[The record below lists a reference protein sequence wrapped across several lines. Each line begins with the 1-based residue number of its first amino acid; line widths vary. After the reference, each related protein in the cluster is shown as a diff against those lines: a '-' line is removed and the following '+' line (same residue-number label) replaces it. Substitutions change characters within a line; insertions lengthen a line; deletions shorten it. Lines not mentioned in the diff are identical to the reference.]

1 MNTTTSTSGPAAP
14 ERNDGAGPTATLISV
29 LALALLVLGGLNWA
43 LVGLFRVDLVAAVFG
58 VMSPLA
64 RLVYILVGLSALVV
78 IGLVPRLMR
87 GNDAPE

>member
-1 MNTTTSTSGPAAP
+1 MNTTTTQGGATP
-14 ERNDGAGPTATLISV
+14 ERNDGAGATGSLIGV
-29 LALALLVLGGLNWA
+29 LAFALLVLGGLNWA
-43 LVGLFRVDLVAAVFG
+43 LVGLFSVDLVAAVLG

-64 RLVYILVGLSALVV
+64 RLVYVLIGLSALVV